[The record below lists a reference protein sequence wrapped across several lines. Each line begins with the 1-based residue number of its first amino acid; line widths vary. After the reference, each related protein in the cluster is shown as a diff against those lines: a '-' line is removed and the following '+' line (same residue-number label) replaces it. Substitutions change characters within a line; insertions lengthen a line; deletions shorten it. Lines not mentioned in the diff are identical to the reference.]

1 MPRILID
8 EWPQPIEAGRLR
20 ILEAA
25 LDAGVPFPHG
35 CGSGECGTCKCRL
48 VEGEV
53 KRDRAS
59 PDALSE
65 EEIEAGLILACRSRP
80 LTDVK
85 VQWLSDNAPALMV
98 KHDARVGRIE
108 HASHDVILL
117 TVQLRDDQAFPF
129 RAGQFAKLR
138 FGRLPARSYS
148 MASQPG
154 ERELVFHIRVHPE
167 GRVSQ
172 YVAHE
177 LRAGDPVEVR
187 GPFGEAYW
195 QGLRA
200 THASHAAGTAP
211 TPRPTAAPAPA
222 PRSGQHDHAGRHL
235 LLLAGGTGMAP
246 ILSVLDAAL
255 RDGHDPRRIDVY
267 HGVRTPR
274 DLYVERE
281 LRQRVVDFGL
291 RFVPVFAAGGP
302 GRTGMLHDAVSED
315 FNDLAGSVIHVAG
328 PPPMVDAV
336 RTVAARR
343 GAAPERIRADAF
355 FPSEPE
361 KRGLWER
368 ITAWGSL

>member
-1 MPRILID
+1 MPKIYID

-48 VEGEV
+48 LEGEV
-53 KRDRAS
+53 KRDRHS
-59 PDALSE
+59 PEALTE
-65 EEIEAGLILACRSRP
+65 EEADAGLILACRSRP
-80 LTDVK
+80 LTDVRVK
-85 VQWLSDNAPALMV
+85 WLSDSTPATMV
-98 KHDARVGRIE
+98 KHDAVVGRVE
-108 HASHDVILL
+108 QASRDVVLL
-117 TVQLRDDQAFPF
+117 TVHLRENQAFPF
-129 RAGQFAKLR
+129 RSGQFAKLR

-154 ERELVFHIRVHPE
+154 ENELVFHIRIRPD
-167 GRVSQ
+167 GQVSQ
-172 YVAHE
+172 HVAHE

-195 QGLRA
+195 QGRA
-200 THASHAAGTAP
+200 KAATS
-211 TPRPTAAPAPA
+211 
-222 PRSGQHDHAGRHL
+222 SGNGGVADGARHL

-255 RDGHDPRRIDVY
+255 RDGHDPHHIDVY
-267 HGVRTPR
+267 HGVRTAS
-274 DLYVERE
+274 DLYAERA
-281 LRQRVVDFGL
+281 LQQRASDHGL
-291 RFVPVFAAGGP
+291 RFVPVYAEGGP
-302 GRTGMLHDAVSED
+302 GRTGLLHDAVSED
-315 FNDLAGSVIHVAG
+315 FSDLGASLIHVAG

-336 RTVAARR
+336 RGVAQRR

-355 FPSEPE
+355 HPSEPE
-361 KRGLWER
+361 KRSLWER